1 MNKVGFFRSIQWKFI
16 IIYILLLLVAVQI
29 IGSYFVREIEA
40 ELIDTFKGSINDRV
54 ELLSYNLEEVFMKD
68 RAEDEEISL
77 EQEVQNVVRDIDM
90 DALTTLQVVNNQS
103 RVIGTNDYLNQDI
116 LGKKTTED
124 IVQKAL
130 LFGSPLNNTM
140 IDPETDTRIYVKA
153 DPIVDEEND
162 VVGVIYLEAP
172 LTNVYSQ
179 LQKINQIFLRGSI
192 LAITVA
198 AILGVLVARAITKPI
213 IEMRRQAQTMARGD
227 FSQKVKIY
235 GTDEISQL
243 AETFNDLNDRL
254 KMSIATT
261 EKEQQKLSSVLSN
274 MTEGVIAT
282 DQIGNITVMNEAAN
296 TLIGKK
302 NNPAQSETLLEFL
315 DLEDRVSDMKGLEER
330 SSVII
335 DLSTDDIFLVRAN
348 FSKIVDER
356 GRLTGYITVLSD
368 VTDEERMEQERREFV
383 SNVSHELRTPLTTM
397 RSYLEALSD
406 GAWQDEEI
414 APKFIAV
421 TQDETERMIRLVN
434 ELLELSRMDSKEYTL
449 ERRRINFVEYF
460 GEVIDRFEMNLDESY
475 RITRDLPSKGTY
487 DVWLDKDKMTQVIDN
502 IISNAIKYSPEGGT
516 ISCSVRKVESKNR
529 HLLISIKDEGIG
541 IPFDKK
547 DKIFERFYRADR
559 ARTRKLGGS
568 GLGLAIT
575 KELVE
580 AHSGEIWVNSQQGK
594 GTSISFTLPLLSG
607 ERGDSL

>member
-1 MNKVGFFRSIQWKFI
+1 
-16 IIYILLLLVAVQI
+16 LLLVAVQI

-213 IEMRRQAQTMARGD
+213 IKMRHQDQTMARGD

-434 ELLELSRMDSKEYTL
+434 ELLELSR
-449 ERRRINFVEYF
+449 
-460 GEVIDRFEMNLDESY
+460 
-475 RITRDLPSKGTY
+475 
-487 DVWLDKDKMTQVIDN
+487 
-502 IISNAIKYSPEGGT
+502 
-516 ISCSVRKVESKNR
+516 
-529 HLLISIKDEGIG
+529 
-541 IPFDKK
+541 
-547 DKIFERFYRADR
+547 
-559 ARTRKLGGS
+559 
-568 GLGLAIT
+568 
-575 KELVE
+575 
-580 AHSGEIWVNSQQGK
+580 
-594 GTSISFTLPLLSG
+594 
-607 ERGDSL
+607 